1 MLHSIS
7 KSVNLLKIQKVMS
20 ENNFYLKA
28 TFNPIIKTYILMYVG
43 VVMILTIIGIP
54 IAILWF
60 LGLGQWYSKHY
71 FEKLSCE
78 LTDKN
83 LRFKKGILFQVEKT
97 IPLEN
102 IQDMTFVEGPLL
114 RAFNLAVIKVETA
127 GQTQH
132 HGNAMSLIGI
142 YNSDMFRDK
151 VLENRQE
158 IIKKRNS
165 GNESEVMQQIATSLN
180 SIEKLIIQHTQK

>member
-1 MLHSIS
+1 MFEKDQHI
-7 KSVNLLKIQKVMS
+7 VAQ
-20 ENNFYLKA
+20 
-28 TFNPIIKTYILMYVG
+28 FNPIIKTYILLYVG
-43 VVMILTIIGIP
+43 LMLIISILGIP
-54 IAILWF
+54 LALIWF
-60 LGLGQWYSKHY
+60 LGVGQWYSKHY

-83 LRFKKGILFQVEKT
+83 LRFRKGILFQVEKT

-114 RAFNLAVIKVETA
+114 RAFNLTIIKVETA

-142 YNSDMFRDK
+142 YNSDLFRDQ
-151 VLENRQE
+151 VLERRQK
-158 IIKKRNS
+158 IVSQRN
-165 GNESEVMQQIATSLN
+165 GNTQQVSLEAIAKTLS
-180 SIEKLIIQHTQK
+180 SIENILINNTNK